1 MPAGKAAWQRRQD
14 EGNLFDRFIKV
25 RYNYHKI
32 MGREYISGESY
43 GWNHMLYALSAGGK
57 GA

>member
-43 GWNHMLYALSAGGK
+43 GWNNEGCN
-57 GA
+57 